1 MLYLTKTRFYWLLK
15 AVMNKLSICFLLINL
30 RAITKINMRSEKRC
44 SFVKG
49 SKNEYK
55 NYMYILLAY
64 DEKKTTI
71 NYWLS
76 SKKNKGLGKVRIYFY
91 HRWT

>member
-1 MLYLTKTRFYWLLK
+1 MLNFSNLQKCSYALLAKNEVLLAVESSYEKIKYLF
-15 AVMNKLSICFLLINL
+15 FLLINL

-55 NYMYILLAY
+55 NCLDFTVRYDRKKRARLL
-64 DEKKTTI
+64 I
-71 NYWLS
+71 I
-76 SKKNKGLGKVRIYFY
+76 G
-91 HRWT
+91 